1 MPSPGDRTMKDE
13 VTVRGYIH
21 PYDPA
26 YPGWRAV
33 FIQDGSGMG
42 HALWSKR
49 CWTLGGQAP
58 GLGGCDGWVAGMLS
72 SAGRV
77 VVGQTEMSLPQEI
90 GLPPIGATNPT
101 RIAAAIRVCPMGTL
115 GVAEALE
122 TSIGLVLKLER
133 EVLPV
138 VVYGQHP
145 VIQARGHGG
154 LPRYVSLDAL
164 AQSVGRS
171 PLWLSSPTAQ
181 EVRGSA
187 SPVPNAQA
195 SGTRGAD
202 IRHLRT
208 P

>member
-1 MPSPGDRTMKDE
+1 MKDE

-33 FIQDGSGMG
+33 FIQDGLGTG

-49 CWTLGGQAP
+49 CWTLGGQVP
-58 GLGGCDGWVAGMLS
+58 GVGGCDGWVAGTLS

-77 VVGQTEMSLPQEI
+77 VVGQTEMSLPSEI
-90 GLPPIGATNPT
+90 GLPPIGTTNPT

-122 TSIGLVLKLER
+122 ASISLVLKLER

-138 VVYGQHP
+138 VVYG
-145 VIQARGHGG
+145 
-154 LPRYVSLDAL
+154 
-164 AQSVGRS
+164 
-171 PLWLSSPTAQ
+171 LSSPTAQ

-187 SPVPNAQA
+187 SPVPNAQT
-195 SGTRGAD
+195 SGGLGVGA
-202 IRHLRT
+202 RHLRT

>member
-1 MPSPGDRTMKDE
+1 MREE
-13 VTVRGYIH
+13 VAVRGYIH
-21 PYDPA
+21 PQDPA
-26 YPGWRAV
+26 YPTWRAV
-33 FIQDGSGMG
+33 FIQDGAGVG
-42 HALWSKR
+42 HALWTKR

-58 GLGGCDGWVAGMLS
+58 GNEGGDGWVAGTLT
-72 SAGRV
+72 AGKV
-77 VVGQTEMSLPQEI
+77 LIGQTEMALPHEI
-90 GLPPIGATNPT
+90 GLPPIASTNPA
-101 RIAAAIRVCPMGTL
+101 RVAAAIRVCPMGTL
-115 GVAEALE
+115 GVAGALDA
-122 TSIGLVLKLER
+122 SIGLILRLER

-145 VIQARGHGG
+145 VIQIMGYGG

-181 EVRGSA
+181 EVLGSA

-195 SGTRGAD
+195 SGGPPSRTL
-202 IRHLRT
+202 LRT